1 MTLKPGDWIVVAD
14 FDNHTGESVLDGTL
28 RAAVDRELEYSDFVR
43 VAQRDRIEDALKL
56 LERPLDSRLDRD
68 LAQQLSQRDGGIH
81 ALVCGTIAKADN
93 GYTLTS
99 DIVNPAT
106 GTSVATLTDH
116 APAQADI
123 LAAVRRQVL
132 RIREIFGEPATS
144 IERSREAFQ
153 RAALPSLEALNL
165 FAQAKAMI
173 NLRPVNPVSEWVT
186 IEKFAREVIQA
197 DATFPGGP
205 ILLAWALTN
214 QGRGRGEGQVH
225 RERALL
231 LADNATP
238 QERYFIIASLHGAK
252 ARGPRGG
259 RSIAQPRELEKA
271 AAAMEALFAL
281 QPDHY
286 ALRGNLRNVYQ
297 LLGRERDL
305 AWMNLRLADARP
317 WSVDVNLEVA
327 NQLLREGNVD
337 GARRY
342 GARAESALAP
352 GSSAADPNLAAGVRL
367 FRAYVAW
374 VEDDPSETLRALNQ
388 VAPSAANLPDSERR
402 QLFLRIWP
410 LYAAVGRLQ
419 AAEQAVQAIE
429 PTDRGDLENAIVA
442 DMARAD
448 LLEDRGDLTR
458 LRELAATAWRDPLPA
473 AARPMLAKR
482 VTFLIEAGL
491 VDAAER
497 DLQWFKQRTA
507 DPSAWGPRLPA
518 RQFEPFYASNAGA
531 IELARGRPAAAAA
544 ALREVMPA
552 IRDAPPPI
560 LSAGGSQGQYAALK
574 LAAALDAIGN
584 VSEAI
589 TTLEQAVADRVAVTT
604 SNTPHRWLR
613 AVAQLARLYRKNG
626 KEAKARAIEAQLM
639 KLLAHADAD
648 HPLVLE
654 LRGRR

>member
-1 MTLKPGDWIVVAD
+1 MLLYFLVSGAYPVRGRTLAEIKRAHAMNERASPRAARPDLPDALVSIIETLLATDPDERYQSAGAAEAALRRCLEQPPAAQRRVGGRLAAAAVVGAMVLAAVSAGALWRYRSHSPTDSAQQSASALTLKPGDWIVVAD
-14 FDNHTGESVLDGTL
+14 FDNRTGESVLDGTL

-68 LAQQLSQRDGGIH
+68 LALQLSQRDGGIH
-81 ALVCGTIAKADN
+81 AVVSGAIAKADS
-93 GYTLTS
+93 GYTLTL
-99 DIVNPAT
+99 DIINPAT
-106 GTSVATLTDH
+106 GTPLPTLTDH
-116 APAQADI
+116 APAQSDV

-132 RIREIFGEPATS
+132 RIRETFGEPATS

-186 IEKFAREVIQA
+186 IEKIAREVIQA
-197 DATFPGGP
+197 DAAFPGGP

-214 QGRGRGEGQVH
+214 QSRGKEGQEH

-238 QERYFIIASLHGAK
+238 QERYFIIASVHGAN
-252 ARGPRGG
+252 ARGPGGG
-259 RSIAQPRELEKA
+259 RLPQRNREQPTTRWANIAQPRELEKA

-286 ALRGNLRNVYQ
+286 AIKGNLRNVYQ

-342 GARAESALAP
+342 GARAESALSP

-374 VEDDPSETLRALNQ
+374 LQDDPAETLRTLNQ
-388 VAPSAANLPDSERR
+388 VAASAAKLPDTERR
-402 QLFLRIWP
+402 QLYLRIWS

-419 AAEQAVQAIE
+419 EAEQAIEAIR
-429 PTDRGDLENAIVA
+429 PADPNDLENTIVA

-448 LLEDRGDLTR
+448 LFEDRGDVTR

-473 AARPMLAKR
+473 TARPMLANR
-482 VTFLIEAGL
+482 VPFL
-491 VDAAER
+491 D
-497 DLQWFKQRTA
+497 
-507 DPSAWGPRLPA
+507 
-518 RQFEPFYASNAGA
+518 
-531 IELARGRPAAAAA
+531 
-544 ALREVMPA
+544 
-552 IRDAPPPI
+552 
-560 LSAGGSQGQYAALK
+560 
-574 LAAALDAIGN
+574 
-584 VSEAI
+584 
-589 TTLEQAVADRVAVTT
+589 
-604 SNTPHRWLR
+604 
-613 AVAQLARLYRKNG
+613 
-626 KEAKARAIEAQLM
+626 
-639 KLLAHADAD
+639 
-648 HPLVLE
+648 
-654 LRGRR
+654 